1 MALTGARKAHGVD
14 PRILTTAET
23 LLLLSLDE
31 ERGALRGGAFL
42 SYGAAAALLV
52 DLILA
57 GRVAVSATAVELVDP
72 RPTGRAVEDELLAR
86 LARDRV
92 QPPDHWISV
101 WGRGQLAPRLLTR
114 LCEASVLQRY
124 DQRVLGFWNARR
136 YRVVPPRLRVTI
148 RAELHGALSPSHAVD
163 GPMASLV
170 AIIAVVG
177 PHEVLAAK
185 GERREATAR
194 AKAFVRHDVV
204 AAALQRALANVA
216 AVQDASSAAIVATF

>member
-1 MALTGARKAHGVD
+1 MD
-14 PRILTTAET
+14 PRVLTTAET

-57 GRVAVSATAVELVDP
+57 GRVAVSATAVELIDA
-72 RPTGRAVEDELLAR
+72 RPTGRALEDELLAR
-86 LARDRV
+86 LARSKVR
-92 QPPDHWISV
+92 PPDQWIAE
-101 WGRGQLAPRLLTR
+101 WGRGQLAGRLLTR
-114 LCEASVLQRY
+114 LCDAGVTQRY

-136 YRVVPPRLRVTI
+136 YRVLPPRLRVTM
-148 RAELHGALSPSHAVD
+148 RAELRGALSPTHAVD

-177 PHEVLAAK
+177 PHEVLATK

-194 AKAFVRHDVV
+194 ARAFVRTDVV
-204 AAALQRALANVA
+204 ATALQRALASAA
-216 AVQDASSAAIVATF
+216 AVEDASAAAIVATF